1 METSP
6 ITPRLNFQALSARLT
21 LQGGNA
27 GKKPAKATERMRRA
41 LEDGDDETA
50 TEVANNMVRKLQGVG
65 MGKVDKFELGKGALV
80 FKVRADLQRY
90 LEDTIFQEVAEVAAT
105 KLGIPLS
112 GLNLHS
118 MLV

>member
-65 MGKVDKFELGKGALV
+65 MGKVDKFELGKGLP
-80 FKVRADLQRY
+80 
-90 LEDTIFQEVAEVAAT
+90 IFEASRHGPAA
-105 KLGIPLS
+105 IP
-112 GLNLHS
+112 
-118 MLV
+118 